1 MFLHLKN
8 FNHFKSFL
16 TACTKQLILP
26 QLLWTCLKWIRV
38 LRRFWFHFK
47 LVYCRIYFGRKRGKK
62 QKSGCTRLYSA
73 WRKWTSETHAD
84 SFGPYCSWFQQHHN
98 QSWQTTSPRYKL
110 ASHQQGARIA
120 FPWQGKDRGRLSLS
134 RQRPPQTVSWT
145 SYWSLQLFLLRSF
158 PCSLIYLFLNLSLAQ
173 SFLTP
178 KSVAQVSPQSG
189 VIACSW
195 GALRTF

>member
-8 FNHFKSFL
+8 FNHFKSL
-16 TACTKQLILP
+16 LAAYTKQIPRLFRK
-26 QLLWTCLKWIRV
+26 LWTCIKGTRA
-38 LRRFWFHFK
+38 LRTFRFHFK
-47 LVYCRIYFGRKRGKK
+47 PPYCRMYLGRME
-62 QKSGCTRLYSA
+62 QFGCTRLHSA

-84 SFGPYCSWFQQHHN
+84 SFGPYCSWFQQHHI
-98 QSWQTTSPRYKL
+98 QSWQTTSPQYKL

-120 FPWQGKDRGRLSLS
+120 FAWQGKDRGRLSLS
-134 RQRPPQTVSWT
+134 RQRPSQTVSWT
-145 SYWSLQLFLLRSF
+145 SHWSLQLFLLLSF
-158 PCSLIYLFLNLSLAQ
+158 PCSLIYLFPNLPLAQ